1 MRIKI
6 SGVVNDSIVDGAG
19 FRLTV
24 FTQGCHHNCP
34 GCHNPQTHDPE
45 GGFWSDT
52 EDILKVAAENPL
64 LDGITLSGGDPMEQP
79 APCTALAEGA
89 HALGLNVWTYTGYT
103 WEALLKENN
112 PERIALLKSTDVLV
126 DGPFLMDQRS
136 LELRFKGSKN
146 QRTIDVKKSLE
157 TGEIVLWDNSPN
169 FIIETK
175 KAQNLLKEIL
185 CFFYFLL

>member
-24 FTQGCHHNCP
+24 FTQGCPHHCP

-52 EDILKVAAENPL
+52 EDILRVAKENPL
-64 LDGITLSGGDPMEQP
+64 LDGITLSGGDPFEQP
-79 APCTALAEGA
+79 LPCADLAEGA
-89 HALGLNVWTYTGYT
+89 HRLGLNVWTYTGYT
-103 WEALLKENN
+103 WEALLAEGGDKQK
-112 PERIALLKSTDVLV
+112 LLEVTDILV
-126 DGPFLMDQRS
+126 DGPFLEQERS
-136 LELRFKGSKN
+136 LELRFKGSRN

-157 TGEIVLWDNSPN
+157 SGEIVLWD
-169 FIIETK
+169 
-175 KAQNLLKEIL
+175 A
-185 CFFYFLL
+185 

>member
-6 SGVVNDSIVDGAG
+6 SGVVNDSIVDGAS

-79 APCTALAEGA
+79 APCTALAEGSTCFRA
-89 HALGLNVWTYTGYT
+89 ECLDLYRVHLG
-103 WEALLKENN
+103 
-112 PERIALLKSTDVLV
+112 
-126 DGPFLMDQRS
+126 
-136 LELRFKGSKN
+136 
-146 QRTIDVKKSLE
+146 
-157 TGEIVLWDNSPN
+157 SPS
-169 FIIETK
+169 
-175 KAQNLLKEIL
+175 
-185 CFFYFLL
+185 

>member
-52 EDILKVAAENPL
+52 EDILNVAAENR
-64 LDGITLSGGDPMEQP
+64 
-79 APCTALAEGA
+79 
-89 HALGLNVWTYTGYT
+89 W
-103 WEALLKENN
+103 
-112 PERIALLKSTDVLV
+112 
-126 DGPFLMDQRS
+126 RS
-136 LELRFKGSKN
+136 HGTTCSLHCSCRR
-146 QRTIDVKKSLE
+146 RT
-157 TGEIVLWDNSPN
+157 
-169 FIIETK
+169 
-175 KAQNLLKEIL
+175 
-185 CFFYFLL
+185 

>member
-6 SGVVNDSIVDGAG
+6 SGVVNDSIVDGSG

-24 FTQGCHHNCP
+24 FTQGCPHHCP

-52 EDILKVAAENPL
+52 EDILRVAKENPL
-64 LDGITLSGGDPMEQP
+64 LDGITLSGGDPFEQP
-79 APCTALAEGA
+79 LPCAELAKGA

-103 WEALLKENN
+103 WEALLAEGGDKKT
-112 PERIALLKSTDVLV
+112 LLESTDILV
-126 DGPFLMDQRS
+126 DGPFLERERS
-136 LELRFKGSKN
+136 LELRFKGSRN

-157 TGEIVLWDNSPN
+157 SGKIVLWD
-169 FIIETK
+169 
-175 KAQNLLKEIL
+175 A
-185 CFFYFLL
+185 